1 MSSLGR
7 TWLDAFRAN
16 GSETKLDRYLV
27 GLPVFKSLRSA
38 AETVSLAGK
47 VIRVAVT
54 RPFSIARETVIE
66 SSKIL
71 RVSFLPMSF
80 ASLVYVLAFG
90 SVLFGRI
97 IYALGAPDRVG
108 PGVYVGLL
116 RELST
121 WLTFMVLAAIVGSAL
136 AGDLGARRI
145 REELDALEV
154 LGVDTIRTLIVP
166 RVVAITIAG
175 VILSL
180 LVQFVTIVGVVLLDS
195 VTIHENPW
203 TQLEGIKLIMNPYDL
218 GAALI
223 KHTILGFFI
232 GVVACQRGLSA
243 RGGAEGVGRVVSET
257 VVITFFGIWLINSL
271 FNTGYLTVVPDALG
285 IKG

>member
-1 MSSLGR
+1 MSSLAR

-16 GSETKLDRYLV
+16 GSETKLDRHLS
-27 GLPVFKSLRSA
+27 GLSIFKSSQTATESVSIAGRVLKTVATHPA
-38 AETVSLAGK
+38 AITREAIVEGSK
-47 VIRVAVT
+47 IFRVA
-54 RPFSIARETVIE
+54 AA
-66 SSKIL
+66 
-71 RVSFLPMSF
+71 PMAF
-80 ASLVYVLAFG
+80 GSLVYVLAFG
-90 SVLFGRI
+90 SVLFARI
-97 IYALGAPDRVG
+97 VYALGAPDRIG

-121 WLTFMVLAAIVGSAL
+121 WLTFMILAAIVGSAL

-145 REELDALEV
+145 RQEIDALHV
-154 LGVDTIRTLIVP
+154 LGVDVMRSLIVP

-175 VILSL
+175 VVLSML
-180 LVQFVTIVGVVLLDS
+180 VVLINIAGVLLLDT
-195 VTIHENPW
+195 VTVNQNLW
-203 TQLEGIKLIMNPYDL
+203 TQIEAVSLIMNPYDI

-232 GVVACQRGLSA
+232 GVVACQKGLSA
-243 RGGAEGVGRVVSET
+243 RGGAEGVGRVVAET

>member
-7 TWLDAFRAN
+7 TWLSAFRAN
-16 GSETKLDRYLV
+16 GSETDLDRYLS
-27 GLPVFKSLRSA
+27 GIPVFRSLQSA
-38 AETVSLAGK
+38 TESVSLAGK
-47 VIRVAVT
+47 VLRIAIT
-54 RPFSIARETVIE
+54 RPASIMRESVIE
-66 SSKIL
+66 GSKIF
-71 RVSFLPMSF
+71 RVSAAPMAF
-80 ASLVYVLAFG
+80 GSLVYVLAFG
-90 SVLFGRI
+90 SVLFARI
-97 IYALGAPDRVG
+97 VFALGAPDRVG

-121 WLTFMVLAAIVGSAL
+121 WLTYMILAAIVGAAL

-145 REELDALEV
+145 RQELDALEV

-166 RVVAITIAG
+166 RVVAITLAG
-175 VILSL
+175 VVLSM
-180 LVQFVTIVGVVLLDS
+180 LVQLINIVCVLLLDS

-203 TQLEGIKLIMNPYDL
+203 TQLEAVTLIMNPYDV

-232 GVVACQRGLSA
+232 GIVACQRGLSA
-243 RGGAEGVGRVVSET
+243 RGGAEGVGKVVAET
-257 VVITFFGIWLINSL
+257 VVVTFFGIWLINSL